1 MYQRFKLIWDSLQKS
16 FSLLTFYCHFRISVL
31 SEGEA
36 KVVTK
41 KERFFFKKM
50 ISRTG
55 SGYISFTDRIR
66 IYYFTERTGSISLTD
81 RIRIHYFTDRSRV
94 DSFTDRIR
102 IILKNRIRVD
112 VFYRPMKWIQ
122 NTLDITRDFTQ
133 RFIII
138 FTFLFCLFV
147 CLSLCFQ

>member
-1 MYQRFKLIWDSLQKS
+1 
-16 FSLLTFYCHFRISVL
+16 
-31 SEGEA
+31 
-36 KVVTK
+36 
-41 KERFFFKKM
+41 M

-102 IILKNRIRVD
+102 IILKNRIRVG

-122 NTLDITRDFTQ
+122 NTLDITRDFTHG
-133 RFIII
+133 FIII

-147 CLSLCFQ
+147 CLFVSLFPINVKTAEPGPNFLWDLEWRFMDDQN